1 MNLSIERQ
9 IDEDEILHLL
19 EGSPDATFFHSP
31 AWMRILTNSFDRF
44 TGRWITIRSGSSLEG
59 VMPFVEVGRGPFKTI
74 WSLPFGTYGGPV
86 ATDPRLGKDMI
97 DAFLAMASRPMC
109 LEAAAVLIGAEHP
122 LDLPPGVAQRREE
135 CRIIELEGDFAYY
148 RSKLLGSKRRQLCNR
163 AEEAGVVV
171 RPIDDPAVMREFY
184 DAYERE
190 SASWGGVH
198 PYPYLLFEEILAHR
212 DRGAFV
218 MGAFL
223 DGEFLGGHIDFFFGN
238 QAQAWQAGLTE
249 RASAFEVSAMLVVGA
264 VEEAY
269 RRGMKYF
276 NLGSS
281 DGNEGIIFFKESLG
295 GREHN
300 YRIVEAASGWYR
312 FIRRR

>member
-9 IDEDEILHLL
+9 IDEGEILRLL
-19 EGSPDATFFHSP
+19 EGSPDATFFHTP
-31 AWMRILTNSFDRF
+31 AWMHILTNSFDRF
-44 TGRWITIRSGSSLEG
+44 TGGWITIRSGSSLEG
-59 VMPFVEVGRGPFKTI
+59 FMPFVEIRRGPFETL

-86 ATDPRLGKDMI
+86 TTDRRMEGDLI
-97 DAFLAMASRPMC
+97 DAFLDMASKSRC
-109 LEAAAVLIGAEHP
+109 IKAAAILFGAGNP
-122 LDLPPGVAQRREE
+122 LDLPPGVVERREE
-135 CRIIELEGDFAYY
+135 CRVIELEGDFGHY

-163 AEEAGVVV
+163 AEEAGVVI
-171 RPIDDPAVMREFY
+171 RPIEDPAVLREFY
-184 DAYERE
+184 EAYERE
-190 SASWGGVH
+190 SAGWGGVH

-212 DRGAFV
+212 DKGALV
-218 MGAFL
+218 MGAFI
-223 DGEFLGGHIDFFFGN
+223 GEELLGGHIDFFFGD

-249 RASAFEVSAMLVVGA
+249 RASAFEASAMLVVKA

-281 DGNEGIIFFKESLG
+281 NGNEGIIFFKESLG
-295 GREHN
+295 GREHI
-300 YRIVEAASGWYR
+300 YRIVERASGLYR